1 MVGFL
6 NRLDFNTLFSKKEK
20 KKKKKHAQGITLL
33 KNEVTEIRSKRNIP
47 EQQILNSRL
56 PKIHILK
63 TLWI

>member
-6 NRLDFNTLFSKKEK
+6 NRLDFNTLFSKKE
-20 KKKKKHAQGITLL
+20 KKKKHAQGITLL